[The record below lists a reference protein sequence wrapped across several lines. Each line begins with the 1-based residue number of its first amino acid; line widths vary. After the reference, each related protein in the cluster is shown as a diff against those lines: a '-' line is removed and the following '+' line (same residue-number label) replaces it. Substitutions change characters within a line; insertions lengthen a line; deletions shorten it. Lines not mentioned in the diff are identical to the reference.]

1 MTRHF
6 LALIVS
12 IATSH
17 GVSLS
22 NSAEAETSHANS
34 ASSANSVQVNYLS
47 KLDKKKI
54 DLSVPQQQLDEA
66 ARLGEKG
73 MALAQEEKAVDAI
86 ICYEKALDLAK
97 NSVDEPILDVDMGA
111 VYSQKGDF
119 KKGRY
124 YYKRATELAPG
135 LEEAWYGLGVCN
147 GELKQFKE
155 AKRCFHKAL
164 ALSPDDVH
172 SLGNLGE
179 ICRLLGDLANSRKY
193 LEKGLELAQEPA
205 DRNLLLCSLSELKRA
220 EAAAAERSDR
230 ERGSFSAALDRLQD

>member
-1 MTRHF
+1 
-6 LALIVS
+6 
-12 IATSH
+12 
-17 GVSLS
+17 
-22 NSAEAETSHANS
+22 
-34 ASSANSVQVNYLS
+34 
-47 KLDKKKI
+47 
-54 DLSVPQQQLDEA
+54 
-66 ARLGEKG
+66 
-73 MALAQEEKAVDAI
+73 
-86 ICYEKALDLAK
+86 
-97 NSVDEPILDVDMGA
+97 
-111 VYSQKGDF
+111 
-119 KKGRY
+119 
-124 YYKRATELAPG
+124 
-135 LEEAWYGLGVCN
+135 VCN

-179 ICRLLGDLANSRKY
+179 ICRLLGDLADSRKY